1 MNEKRGCGPFFYGC
15 LLDALTRSDSGQ
27 VPSNQVTLRALL
39 LDVPCGRLDWYHS
52 GMAKRDQKKS
62 KRKEKLRKQKL
73 REEKVHQKK
82 HSATGFTVTD
92 SNLNEA
98 MTVAVRLHKDG
109 ELTDA
114 ERIYRQ
120 VLKITPDHP
129 DALSSFAMIE
139 YQNQRFE
146 KAIKRMRQ
154 AISLVDNNAGYHMN
168 LATVLDRSGELEEAV
183 THYGRAIAL
192 APDYPD
198 PYYNLGDLYLRE
210 GRPDKAIEVFDECM
224 SVIGREFHAL
234 AYKAHALDDANRQSD
249 ARYLLNFDDYVKS
262 YRFDTPDGYDSIE
275 SFNSA
280 LARHIKMHPTL
291 QGNVMSTE
299 HGKHTAE
306 LLREP
311 RGPMEAME
319 ARIVEAI
326 HWYKKSLPDDPS
338 HPAVRWAPKQ
348 YKLTSWGVVM
358 FDKGH
363 ERAHIHPNGWLSGVF
378 YLQLPDVIHDSE
390 RDHEGW
396 LEFGRPTA
404 DLHVRSALHLRHYM
418 PAYGEMFLFP
428 SYFYHGTIP
437 FRSRERRISV
447 AFDVEPVHR

>member
-1 MNEKRGCGPFFYGC
+1 MKKGLRPLFLWTSTRRLN
-15 LLDALTRSDSGQ
+15 RSDSGQ
-27 VPSNQVTLRALL
+27 VPSNQVTLRALI
-39 LDVPCGRLDWYHS
+39 LDVPCGRPDWYHS

-168 LATVLDRSGELEEAV
+168 LATVLDKSGELEEAV

-291 QGNVMSTE
+291 QGNGS
-299 HGKHTAE
+299 AY
-306 LLREP
+306 R
-311 RGPMEAME
+311 R
-319 ARIVEAI
+319 
-326 HWYKKSLPDDPS
+326 SDPL
-338 HPAVRWAPKQ
+338 VQK
-348 YKLTSWGVVM
+348 
-358 FDKGH
+358 
-363 ERAHIHPNGWLSGVF
+363 VF
-378 YLQLPDVIHDSE
+378 
-390 RDHEGW
+390 
-396 LEFGRPTA
+396 T
-404 DLHVRSALHLRHYM
+404 
-418 PAYGEMFLFP
+418 
-428 SYFYHGTIP
+428 
-437 FRSRERRISV
+437 
-447 AFDVEPVHR
+447 